1 SEMTTTHKKYKG
13 EVTELHEALLHC
25 KKEYD
30 LLRIDYEQ
38 ITKSNEQSAPLIREI
53 SYMNNS
59 LQSYNKQLKGEI
71 MRYKRKLSEAQTQT
85 QKVITIMIKQIEI
98 KGKLNCYKLAIIKI
112 VLSVIPRKEM
122 FLMGWKSIQKFK
134 N

>member
-1 SEMTTTHKKYKG
+1 
-13 EVTELHEALLHC
+13 
-25 KKEYD
+25 
-30 LLRIDYEQ
+30 
-38 ITKSNEQSAPLIREI
+38 
-53 SYMNNS
+53 
-59 LQSYNKQLKGEI
+59 

-134 N
+134 NENKKFKNKKFKNKNSKNKQTSKLN